1 MKLKVF
7 VKNVFDDRLAK
18 GVLRH
23 ECKINMAK
31 LASRSICAPVIKCD
45 RLTNGSADLHASFAS
60 FKKKVTGGHHIVADR
75 WAGASNPHRQPRLP
89 SPTHALFTHT

>member
-31 LASRSICAPVIKCD
+31 LASRSICALVIKCD

-60 FKKKVTGGHHIVADR
+60 FKKKSDGGSPYRCGQVGR
-75 WAGASNPHRQPRLP
+75 GVQPRLP